1 MMMQGA
7 AVATMGLLLG
17 CADAAI
23 APPKHVIF
31 FPVRHGGCGSLC
43 FLRSPSLARPP
54 SGGWH
59 GRGRHRP
66 PRCPQADSSFKTS
79 TYPDEYLSMR
89 PTTGSNAPIKT
100 DDVADLD
107 ANDQQDTLTLQLL
120 PAATTTPGGRCL
132 DGTMAGYFIHK
143 GTDPELFVVYL
154 KGGGACYDE
163 DSCTKRAK
171 SALGSSVRQDVHT
184 FSAALGLRV
193 ANLEKHRRL
202 RATGARPCRA
212 LARSRPAA

>member
-7 AVATMGLLLG
+7 AVVMTGLLLG

-31 FPVRHGGCGSLC
+31 SVRRGGCGSLC
-43 FLRSPSLARPP
+43 SLLSPPAPRPRPP
-54 SGGWH
+54 APRAPAAPGTAAAGID
-59 GRGRHRP
+59 P
-66 PRCPQADSSFKTS
+66 LRCPQADSSFKT
-79 TYPDEYLSMR
+79 
-89 PTTGSNAPIKT
+89 IKT

-143 GTDPELFVVYL
+143 GTDPELFVIYL

-171 SALGSSVRQDVHT
+171 TALGSSVSVRC
-184 FSAALGLRV
+184 FLWFA
-193 ANLEKHRRL
+193 
-202 RATGARPCRA
+202 CRYE
-212 LARSRPAA
+212 